1 MSDEKKSLAKTRL
14 GLPRKKV
21 SVTLQL
27 DVEVL
32 KWFMRHKNGSN
43 QINNT
48 LRRHMEMK
56 NNQKLK
62 LADLN
67 KIKKQLAR
75 SF

>member
-1 MSDEKKSLAKTRL
+1 MSDEKSLTKA
-14 GLPRKKV
+14 GLKLSRKKV

-27 DVEVL
+27 DAEVL
-32 KWFMRHKNGSN
+32 KWFMRHKNGRN
-43 QINNT
+43 QINNA
-48 LRRHMEMK
+48 LRRHMETK

-67 KIKKQLAR
+67 NIKKQLAR

>member
-1 MSDEKKSLAKTRL
+1 MSDEKSLAKA
-14 GLPRKKV
+14 GLISPCKKV

-27 DVEVL
+27 DAEVL
-32 KWFMRHKNGSN
+32 KWFMRHGNGKN
-43 QINNT
+43 QINIA
-48 LRRHMEMK
+48 LRKHMEIK

-62 LADLN
+62 LADIS